1 MRKNKLK
8 AGREKKGNG
17 ETEVTYL
24 RVDKRFSHPASLK
37 HSFN

>member
-37 HSFN
+37 HGFN